1 MRIQIIY
8 KVGANRRFW
17 TFAGGCSQRRN
28 GVIRESLADPSW
40 DLKIYLR
47 KFQPVLASFF
57 AVVAGLIVACSAGS
71 TPSPPLPTVLPTS
84 AEISTTQA
92 AGASSAPARLPTV
105 SSLTSV
111 GDPVFIQL
119 TDPLD
124 EPEYYC
130 LDVPGAGP
138 GVRLQSALQA
148 HTCKPVA
155 TAADE
160 LFNIG
165 HPNKGQI
172 YMEAYDLCVE
182 AEEAQKGSAL
192 LLKPCSDSDKQ
203 LFALENDVIRLR
215 PRDDLCLA
223 VDPGSGIPTGGPS
236 HLRRALTLK
245 SCESTDPTLI
255 KWSIGLFDY

>member
-1 MRIQIIY
+1 M
-8 KVGANRRFW
+8 
-17 TFAGGCSQRRN
+17 
-28 GVIRESLADPSW
+28 
-40 DLKIYLR
+40 
-47 KFQPVLASFF
+47 ASFF

-71 TPSPPLPTVLPTS
+71 TSSPHLPTVLPTAAS
-84 AEISTTQA
+84 IPTNPATQA
-92 AGASSAPARLPTV
+92 ASSPAGPPTV
-105 SSLTSV
+105 SSSTSV

-130 LDVPGAGP
+130 LDVPGAGA

-160 LFNIG
+160 LFTID
-165 HPNKGQI
+165 HPNQGQI

-192 LLKPCSDSDKQ
+192 LLKPCSDSDHQ

-236 HLRRALTLK
+236 HLRRAETLEG
-245 SCESTDPTLI
+245 CDSTDPILI
-255 KWSIGLFDY
+255 KWSVGLFDY

>member
-1 MRIQIIY
+1 MQ
-8 KVGANRRFW
+8 
-17 TFAGGCSQRRN
+17 
-28 GVIRESLADPSW
+28 
-40 DLKIYLR
+40 IYLGR
-47 KFQPVLASFF
+47 FQPVLASFF
-57 AVVAGLIVACSAGS
+57 AVVAGLIVACSAGA

-84 AEISTTQA
+84 AEIPTAQA
-92 AGASSAPARLPTV
+92 TGASSSPTRLPTV
-105 SSLTSV
+105 SPQIPLGV
-111 GDPVFIQL
+111 GVFIQL

-130 LDVPGAGP
+130 LDVPGAGA
-138 GVRLQSALQA
+138 GVRLQSSLQA

-160 LFNIG
+160 LFTID

-182 AEEAQKGSAL
+182 AEEAQNGSAL
-192 LLKPCSDSDKQ
+192 LLKPCSDSDHQ
-203 LFALENDVIRLR
+203 LFALENDVIRLH

-236 HLRRALTLK
+236 HLRRALTLE

>member
-1 MRIQIIY
+1 MKSYFGR
-8 KVGANRRFW
+8 
-17 TFAGGCSQRRN
+17 
-28 GVIRESLADPSW
+28 
-40 DLKIYLR
+40 
-47 KFQPVLASFF
+47 FQPVLASFF

-71 TPSPPLPTVLPTS
+71 TSSPPLPTVLPP
-84 AEISTTQA
+84 A
-92 AGASSAPARLPTV
+92 ASIPTKPATPATPAASSPADPPTV
-105 SSLTSV
+105 SSSTSV

-119 TDPLD
+119 ADPLD

-148 HTCKPVA
+148 HTCKPIA

-160 LFNIG
+160 LFTIG
-165 HPNKGQI
+165 HLNKGRI

-182 AEEAQKGSAL
+182 AEEARKESAL
-192 LLKPCSDSDKQ
+192 LLKPCSDSDHQ
-203 LFALENDVIRLR
+203 LFALENDLIRLSGSR
-215 PRDDLCLA
+215 QEDLCLA

-236 HLRRALTLK
+236 HLRRAVTLEG
-245 SCESTDPTLI
+245 CDSTDSTFI

>member
-1 MRIQIIY
+1 M
-8 KVGANRRFW
+8 
-17 TFAGGCSQRRN
+17 
-28 GVIRESLADPSW
+28 
-40 DLKIYLR
+40 
-47 KFQPVLASFF
+47 
-57 AVVAGLIVACSAGS
+57 ACSAGS
-71 TPSPPLPTVLPTS
+71 TPSPPLATVLPTAAS
-84 AEISTTQA
+84 IPRNPATQA
-92 AGASSAPARLPTV
+92 VSALAGLPTV
-105 SSLTSV
+105 SSQTAVS
-111 GDPVFIQL
+111 DPVFIQL

-160 LFNIG
+160 LFTIG

-192 LLKPCSDSDKQ
+192 LLKPCSDSDHQ
-203 LFALENDVIRLR
+203 LFALENDLIRLSGSR
-215 PRDDLCLA
+215 QEDLCLA

-236 HLRRALTLK
+236 HLRRAVTLEG
-245 SCESTDPTLI
+245 CDSTDPTLI